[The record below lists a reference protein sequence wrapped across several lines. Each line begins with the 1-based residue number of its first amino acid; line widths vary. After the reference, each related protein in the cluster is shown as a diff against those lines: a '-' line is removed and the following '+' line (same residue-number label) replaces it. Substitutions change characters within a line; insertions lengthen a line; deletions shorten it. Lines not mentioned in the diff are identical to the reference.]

1 LEAQRLM
8 HATVL
13 TISSTLA
20 RGEGEDESGP
30 RLAELLGAAGCEA
43 SVEVLPDERT
53 AIEGRLRELVAADER
68 FVFTTGGTGLTP
80 DDVTPEATRAVIE
93 REAPAFQQAMLIE
106 GLRHQPMALLTRGIS
121 GIAGRT
127 LIVNLP
133 GSPRAIDQV
142 FPVLAPALRHAAES
156 LVREGGR
163 GEH

>member
-1 LEAQRLM
+1 M

-30 RLAELLGAAGCEA
+30 RLAQLLGDAGCMA
-43 SVEVLPDERT
+43 SVEVLPDERA
-53 AIEGRLRELVAADER
+53 AIEARLRELVAADVR

-80 DDVTPEATRAVIE
+80 DDVTPEATRAVVE
-93 REAPAFQQAMLIE
+93 RDAPAFQQAMLIE
-106 GLRHQPMALLTRGIS
+106 GLRHQPLALLTRGVS

-133 GSPRAIDQV
+133 GSPRAIDQL

-163 GEH
+163 SDH